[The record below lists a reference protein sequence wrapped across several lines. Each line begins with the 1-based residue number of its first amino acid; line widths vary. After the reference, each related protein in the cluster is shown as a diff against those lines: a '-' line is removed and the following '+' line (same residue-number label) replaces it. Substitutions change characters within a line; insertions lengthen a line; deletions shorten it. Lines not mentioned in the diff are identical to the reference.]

1 MNHLKEPLN
10 SCKSFSEAC
19 RLLGYDYYN
28 SRVKQKV
35 VSQCK
40 LLGIDIEKIV
50 SDYNNRKVYCLC
62 CGNEITGKDRFI
74 KKFCSSSCSATY
86 NNKLRPK
93 KRKRPSN
100 DLTRKIK
107 EYKAIRDINHL
118 YFKSI
123 RDCLSEGLI
132 LNPYN
137 VQVDGDALVCKRKY
151 TERVCDVCGMVFKPY
166 FNEHGNLYKGKTCS
180 SECLLKKR
188 GEAGKLGYQ
197 SQVDKG
203 TFKGWQSRNILS
215 FPEKFWINVLD
226 NNNIKYAAN
235 KPFKGYFLDFYI
247 EIGERK
253 IDLEIDGGQHKL
265 PDRALSD
272 KIRDKVVKES
282 GIEVYRIEWNEVGS
296 DKGKEKMKEKIDMFL
311 KFIG

>member
-1 MNHLKEPLN
+1 MMSIEEKLKG
-10 SCKSFSEAC
+10 CKSLSEAG
-19 RLLGYDYYN
+19 RVLGYDYYN
-28 SRVKQKV
+28 GKVKKLIV
-35 VSQCK
+35 DYCK
-40 LLGIDIEKIV
+40 QIGVDIEAIV
-50 SDYNNRKVYCLC
+50 DSYKSRKVYCLN
-62 CGNEITGKDRFI
+62 CGKEILGKTRFI
-74 KKFCSSSCSATY
+74 KKFCSNSCSASF
-86 NNKLRPK
+86 NNRLKEPK
-93 KRKRPSN
+93 DSDEKRKIAESLKN
-100 DLTRKIK
+100 TRIK
-107 EYKAIRDINHL
+107 NG
-118 YFKSI
+118 FKTI
-123 RDCLSEGLI
+123 SECVLEGIL
-132 LNPYN
+132 LNPFN
-137 VQVDGDALVCKRKY
+137 IQCGDKVIDVKRCS
-151 TERVCDVCGMVFKPY
+151 ERECVVCGQKFRPFLSKSGRLTKT
-166 FNEHGNLYKGKTCS
+166 NTCS
-180 SECLLKKR
+180 EECRRIKL

-197 SQVDKG
+197 SQVDNG

-226 NNNIKYAAN
+226 NNNIKYVAN

-282 GIEVYRIEWNEVGS
+282 GIEVYRIEWNEVDS